1 MLRGGGTLKLL
12 DEMSLAVYS
21 RGQSLGGSPDTQA
34 PGNTNDKEGIV
45 AEEDLARNSNSA
57 IFNNHLIRSRCEE
70 HSAII
75 IFHPL

>member
-21 RGQSLGGSPDTQA
+21 RGQSSRGSPDTQA

-45 AEEDLARNSNSA
+45 TEEDLARNSNSA
-57 IFNNHLIRSRCEE
+57 IL
-70 HSAII
+70 II
-75 IFHPL
+75 ISSDHGARNTRQL

>member
-1 MLRGGGTLKLL
+1 MTNAERRGDTKVLL

-45 AEEDLARNSNSA
+45 A
-57 IFNNHLIRSRCEE
+57 
-70 HSAII
+70 
-75 IFHPL
+75 